1 MLLLVIVSFV
11 SWVIIFLKAR
21 EISESADALVVFED
35 IFWSGQDLR
44 VLHQELS
51 ADSKLHIHGI
61 ERIFLSGF
69 QEFIRLQEQLAAD
82 GEMILAGANRNM
94 QVMLSRED
102 EWLSARLPF
111 LATVGSVSPYVGLFG
126 TVWGIINSFRS
137 LAGASQVSL
146 SSVAPGISEALIATA
161 MGLLAAIPAVV
172 AYNRFSDR
180 RDRLVVHYQAF
191 IEEFIGILYRRLH
204 GRSVSK
210 YAVGSTESGF

>member
-1 MLLLVIVSFV
+1 MLILVIASFV
-11 SWVIIFLKAR
+11 SWVIIVLKER
-21 EISESADALVVFED
+21 EISGSARALVVFED

-44 VLHQELS
+44 VLYKELS
-51 ADSKLHIHGI
+51 GDPKLRIHGI

-69 QEFIRLQEQLAAD
+69 QEFVRLQEQLAAD
-82 GEMILAGANRNM
+82 AEMILAGANRNM

-146 SSVAPGISEALIATA
+146 PSVAPGISEALIATA
-161 MGLLAAIPAVV
+161 MGLLAAIPAVI

-180 RDRLVVHYQAF
+180 RDRLVARYQAF
-191 IEEFIGILYRRLH
+191 IDEFTGILYRRMH
-204 GRSVSK
+204 GGSTPK
-210 YAVGSTESGF
+210 YAAGSTESGF